1 LWRPE
6 AKSPLR
12 RLGVEGMTILK
23 IDLQELVSED
33 IDSIDLIHYRDM
45 LLALVNAIMNLLV
58 S

>member
-1 LWRPE
+1 
-6 AKSPLR
+6 
-12 RLGVEGMTILK
+12 MTILK